1 MTSYTHRRNRG
12 YKPSWDKGNGWMETK
27 AEWQDFD
34 KAVDKTVTK
43 EELKELWCP
52 ASGSTITV
60 KTDIEGLTFD
70 LDVGPKEYN
79 LDSGRKRKPTA
90 YGVTYRS
97 GSAVIYYPYIPL
109 PNASRESLES
119 GAWHKKFSWSAAV
132 KELLKNIIPA
142 YEKEGEAMCLR
153 AVASEQVGQVPELP
167 ESGEDEAPAA

>member
-1 MTSYTHRRNRG
+1 MTSFTRRRNRG
-12 YKPSWDKGNGWMETK
+12 YKHAWDKGNGWMETK

-70 LDVGPKEYN
+70 LEVGPKEYN
-79 LDSGRKRKPTA
+79 PESGRKRKPTA
-90 YGVTYRS
+90 FGVTYRS
-97 GSAVIYYPYIPL
+97 GSSIIYYPFIPL
-109 PNASRESLES
+109 PNASPAELHS

-132 KELLKNIIPA
+132 KELLNNIIPT
-142 YEKEGEAMCLR
+142 YEKEGETMCLR
-153 AVASEQVGQVPELP
+153 AVASEQERVMSQLP
-167 ESGEDEAPAA
+167 KSGEDEAPAA

>member
-1 MTSYTHRRNRG
+1 MTNFTRRRNRG
-12 YKPSWDKGNGWMETK
+12 YKPDWDRGNGWMETK

-43 EELKELWCP
+43 EELKDLWCP

-70 LDVGPKEYN
+70 LDVGPKEYHY
-79 LDSGRKRKPTA
+79 DTGRKRKPTA
-90 YGVTYRS
+90 FGVMYRS
-97 GSAVIYYPYIPL
+97 ESGVLYYPYIPL
-109 PNASRESLES
+109 PHASIEQIES

-132 KELLKNIIPA
+132 KELLTKIIPA
-142 YEKEGEAMCLR
+142 YEKEGDTMCLR
-153 AVASEQVGQVPELP
+153 AVAQQQVGQVPELP